1 MSIAGDIKQKLDIVE
16 IISEYV
22 TLQKSGHNFKA
33 LCPFHS
39 EKTPSFFVFPD
50 NQSWHCFG
58 SCGIG
63 GDIFAFVMKKENID
77 FAQSLKLLA
86 EKAGIS
92 LTEYKLP
99 DKACEE
105 RKEKLLRLN
114 EAAAAY
120 YHHLLVTTPAGK
132 KARDYLAQRGLSPQ
146 SIEQFQLGFSK
157 DNYEDIQHHLLS
169 ENYSEKDL
177 LDTGMVIERESGG
190 YYDRFRNRIMFPIR
204 DIHGNVTGFGARAM
218 DDSSA
223 KYINSPQTAIFD
235 KSSSVYGID
244 RAGKFIRQSDMVV
257 ITEGYMDVITAHQH
271 GVQNTVAAM
280 GTALTEKQLDVL
292 KKLTKNIILALDADS
307 AGIEAVYRSSELLDK
322 TNPVTPADSIDGSIT
337 SMLAHEVKVIVL
349 PEGKDLDQVIRE
361 DETQWQHLLEN
372 ARPIMDFLFSNAVAR
387 IDLNSAQDK
396 SVLVDRFL
404 PLLSGIKDTIRQA
417 HYIHKLATLLGI
429 NDNVIED
436 VLKKSHG
443 ARKSKRPT
451 SRLNSRVETIDPSL
465 LSNPLEEYCLALLFQ
480 FPTLRE
486 QGGNLS
492 AEYFD
497 LTENRELFLKWL
509 NNDKLEHNNNNSLDN
524 ILQQRFHDL
533 IQKELPPTL
542 KYSEEAQQKDFAMCT
557 TRLRERWLR
566 NTELKKALFFAE
578 VNGTNEQ
585 LARLNEKGIEE
596 HKQLKE
602 IFDARDAKRK
612 PTA

>member
-33 LCPFHS
+33 ICPFHS

-58 SCGIG
+58 SCGTG

-92 LTEYKLP
+92 LSEYKLP
-99 DKACEE
+99 DKAHEE

-120 YHHLLVTTPAGK
+120 YHHLLVSTPAGK
-132 KARDYLAQRGLSPQ
+132 KARDYLLQRGLSSQ

-157 DNYEDIQHHLLS
+157 DSYEDIQHHLLA
-169 ENYSEKDL
+169 ENYGEMDL

-235 KSSSVYGID
+235 KSSSVYAID
-244 RAGKFIRQSDMVV
+244 RASKFIRQSDMVV

-271 GVQNTVAAM
+271 GVQNTIAAM
-280 GTALTEKQLDVL
+280 GTALTEKQLEIL

-307 AGIEAVYRSSELLDK
+307 AGIEAVYRSSEILDK
-322 TNPVTPADSIDGSIT
+322 TSQVTPSDSIDGSIT
-337 SMLAHEVKVIVL
+337 GMLTHEVKVVVL

-361 DETQWQHLLEN
+361 DETQWHYLLQN

-387 IDLNSAQDK
+387 VDLNSAQDK
-396 SVLVDRFL
+396 SILVDKFL

-417 HYIHKLATLLGI
+417 HYIHKLAALLGI

-436 VLKKSHG
+436 VLIKSRG
-443 ARKSKRPT
+443 VRKNKRPVNK
-451 SRLNSRVETIDPSL
+451 LNYRIDTIDPSL
-465 LSNPLEEYCLALLFQ
+465 LSNPLEEYCLALLLQ
-480 FPTLRE
+480 FPSLRD
-486 QGGNLS
+486 QGIKIS
-492 AEYFD
+492 SEYFE

-509 NNDKLEHNNNNSLDN
+509 NNDKLEHNNNNLDN
-524 ILQQRFHDL
+524 ILQHRFHDL
-533 IQKELPPTL
+533 MQKELPPVL
-542 KYSEEAQQKDFAMCT
+542 KDSEEAQQKDFAMCI

-566 NTELKKALFFAE
+566 NTELKKALFFSE
-578 VNGTNEQ
+578 VSGTNEQ
-585 LARLNEKGIEE
+585 LSRLNEKGIEE

-602 IFDARDAKRK
+602 IFDARDTKRK
-612 PTA
+612 TTA

>member
-16 IISEYV
+16 VISEYV

-33 LCPFHS
+33 ICPFHS

-58 SCGIG
+58 SCGTG

-92 LTEYKLP
+92 LSEYKLP
-99 DKACEE
+99 DKAHEE

-120 YHHLLVTTPAGK
+120 YHHLLVSTPAGK
-132 KARDYLAQRGLSPQ
+132 KARDYLSQRGLSSQ
-146 SIEQFQLGFSK
+146 SLEQFQLGFSK
-157 DNYEDIQHHLLS
+157 DSYEDIQNHLLA

-204 DIHGNVTGFGARAM
+204 DIHGKVTGFGARAM

-223 KYINSPQTAIFD
+223 KYINSPQSAIFD
-235 KSSSVYGID
+235 KSSSVYAVD
-244 RAGKFIRQSDMVV
+244 RASKFIRQSDMVV

-280 GTALTEKQLDVL
+280 GTALTEKQLDIL

-307 AGIEAVYRSSELLDK
+307 AGIEAVYRSSEILDK
-322 TNPVTPADSIDGSIT
+322 TKPVTPSDSIDGSIAG
-337 SMLAHEVKVIVL
+337 MLSHEVKVIVL

-361 DETQWQHLLEN
+361 DETQWHYLLQN

-396 SVLVDRFL
+396 SALVDKFL

-436 VLKKSHG
+436 VIKKSRGVHKG
-443 ARKSKRPT
+443 KRPVN
-451 SRLNSRVETIDPSL
+451 RLNYRTNAIDPSL
-465 LSNPLEEYCLALLFQ
+465 LSNPLEEYSLALLLQ
-480 FPTLRE
+480 FPNLRD
-486 QGGNLS
+486 QGENIS
-492 AEYFD
+492 SEYFE

-509 NNDKLEHNNNNSLDN
+509 NNDKLEHNNNNLDN

-533 IQKELPPTL
+533 MQKELPPVL

-557 TRLRERWLR
+557 TRLKERWLR

-585 LARLNEKGIEE
+585 LSRLNEKGIEE

-602 IFDARDAKRK
+602 IFDARDTKRK
-612 PTA
+612 TTA